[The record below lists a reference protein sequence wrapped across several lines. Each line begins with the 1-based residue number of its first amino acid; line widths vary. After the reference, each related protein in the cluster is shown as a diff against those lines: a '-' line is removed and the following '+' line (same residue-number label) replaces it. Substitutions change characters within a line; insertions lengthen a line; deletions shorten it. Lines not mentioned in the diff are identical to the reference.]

1 MPDYSS
7 DRPYPPTTDRPL
19 TTLFTELTQETV
31 SLFRKEIQL
40 ARSELTDKARQA
52 GRGATEIAI
61 GAILLLVAVGAL
73 AAAAILG
80 LSLVVQPWLA
90 ALIVAGVVA
99 LIGGILVAV
108 GLSNVKSD
116 NLAPRR
122 TMDSL
127 RDNTRWAK
135 EQLR

>member
-1 MPDYSS
+1 MADTIPE
-7 DRPYPPTTDRPL
+7 RPL
-19 TTLFTELTQETV
+19 GSLFSELTQETMN
-31 SLFRKEIQL
+31 LFRKEIQL

-52 GRGATEIAI
+52 GRGATEIAV
-61 GAILLLVAVGAL
+61 GAVLMLVAAGAL

-80 LSLVVQPWLA
+80 LSQVVQPWLA
-90 ALIVAGVVA
+90 ALIVGGVLV
-99 LIGGILVAV
+99 LIGGIVVAT
-108 GLSNVKSD
+108 GLSAVRSD
-116 NLAPRR
+116 NLTPRR

>member
-1 MPDYSS
+1 MADYTS
-7 DRPYPPTTDRPL
+7 DRPL
-19 TTLFTELTQETV
+19 STLFSELTQETM

-61 GAILLLVAVGAL
+61 GAVLLLVAAGTL

-80 LSLVVQPWLA
+80 LSQMMQPWLA
-90 ALIVAGVVA
+90 ALIVTGVLA
-99 LIGGILVAV
+99 LIGGILVAS
-108 GLSNVKSD
+108 GLSNIKSD

>member
-1 MPDYSS
+1 MPDSM
-7 DRPYPPTTDRPL
+7 PERPL
-19 TTLFTELTQETV
+19 TTLFSELTQETM

-52 GRGATEIAI
+52 GRGAAEIAA
-61 GAILLLVAVGAL
+61 GAVLLLVALGAL

-80 LSLVVQPWLA
+80 LATVVQPWLA
-90 ALIVAGVVA
+90 AVIVGVVLA
-99 LIGGILVAV
+99 LIGGIVLSSGV
-108 GLSNVKSD
+108 SNVRT
-116 NLAPRR
+116 NRLAPHR
-122 TMDSL
+122 TMDTL